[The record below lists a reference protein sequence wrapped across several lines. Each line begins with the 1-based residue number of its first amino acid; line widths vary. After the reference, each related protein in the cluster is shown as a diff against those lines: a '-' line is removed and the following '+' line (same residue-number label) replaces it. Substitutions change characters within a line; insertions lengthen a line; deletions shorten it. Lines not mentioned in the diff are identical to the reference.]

1 MHSLSLTVATNKWV
15 KRKAGDWCCFVP
27 CRHAQGCWW
36 KFGKCEQRHTDK
48 HLTPFIHDVS
58 LSEGC
63 HDCQQFLLHFDRM
76 VLCRISLSAH
86 VLHDHAEDQNLHP
99 LHFQLIS
106 GIIPQIFT
114 NLKKNIMTSKQ
125 IIYLMVYAASSIS
138 ECGSSPASRLRIW
151 YVHRSRL
158 PLTPNITILPYKRKS
173 QNRSHVMDQME
184 SCFHKYWEC
193 LNIYLQF

>member
-1 MHSLSLTVATNKWV
+1 
-15 KRKAGDWCCFVP
+15 
-27 CRHAQGCWW
+27 
-36 KFGKCEQRHTDK
+36 
-48 HLTPFIHDVS
+48 
-58 LSEGC
+58 
-63 HDCQQFLLHFDRM
+63 
-76 VLCRISLSAH
+76 
-86 VLHDHAEDQNLHP
+86 LHP